1 MCSSSRGGGEEDRG
15 VHTGRRPG
23 AFLVAERASSVGRR
37 LAASWRRG
45 VRGAVAWRRTPRP
58 QGAHLVACGAI
69 ADPDSREARCA
80 CVAQRNF
87 STPHAPVG
95 IQAVINTGARE
106 EIAGTCGHPPSS
118 RAPVDVNDAMRAQ
131 RPTDVSATTAGAAE
145 EATKTRK
152 FENGVCTVHMRRDDR
167 DKEYNALHP
176 ARLIIRLARLAGR
189 CNGQLLKVERE
200 RIGERRRNFSVPRL

>member
-69 ADPDSREARCA
+69 ADPDSREARRA
-80 CVAQRNF
+80 AQFFDAARSCRN
-87 STPHAPVG
+87 PGGHKYRGPRR
-95 IQAVINTGARE
+95 NC
-106 EIAGTCGHPPSS
+106 GTCGPPPSS